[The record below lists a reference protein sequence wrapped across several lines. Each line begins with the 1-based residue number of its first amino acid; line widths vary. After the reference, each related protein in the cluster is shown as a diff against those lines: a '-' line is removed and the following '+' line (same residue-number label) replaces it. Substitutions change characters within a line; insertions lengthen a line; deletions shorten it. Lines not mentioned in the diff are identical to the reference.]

1 MTNYT
6 NYAELQN
13 NYSIGGVEMSRRKSV
28 LSGVLV
34 ALLIL
39 LLAVMTGCEAEKKET
54 EKEEKKEEA
63 AEVYKRAE
71 TITSAEEAKKLLE
84 EGNKRFVEDKAAKQ
98 DISSEKRKT
107 LSTKGQKPFAIIVS
121 CSDSRVPPELVFDQG
136 LGDVFVVRVAG
147 NVVDPIAIGSVEYAV
162 EHLKAPFIVV
172 MGHEKCGAVKATV
185 EGGEAP
191 GSIGAIV
198 EKIKPSVEKAKAT
211 GATGDQLVEKAVDE
225 NVKAVIAELEKSPI
239 IEEAVK
245 GGKLT
250 IAGAKYHLESGEV
263 TWFE

>member
-1 MTNYT
+1 
-6 NYAELQN
+6 
-13 NYSIGGVEMSRRKSV
+13 MSRRKSV
-28 LSGVLV
+28 LSGVLM

-54 EKEEKKEEA
+54 EKEEKKEEV

-84 EGNKRFVEDKAAKQ
+84 EGNKRFVEEELLKKDMGSARR
-98 DISSEKRKT
+98 EE
-107 LSTKGQKPFAIIVS
+107 LSTKGQKPFAVIVS
-121 CSDSRVPPELVFDQG
+121 CSDSRVPPELIFDQA

-147 NVVDPIAIGSVEYAV
+147 NVVDPIAVGSVEYAV
-162 EHLKAPFIVV
+162 EHLKAPYVLV

-191 GSIGAIV
+191 GSIGSIV
-198 EKIKPSVEKAKAT
+198 EKIKPSVDKAKAS
-211 GATGDQLVEKAVDE
+211 GATGEELVEEAVDE
-225 NVKAVIAELEKSPI
+225 NVSAVVAELEKSPI
-239 IEEAVK
+239 LEEAVK
-245 GGKLT
+245 DGKLT

-263 TWFE
+263 TWLE